1 MRSALANEGD
11 PARLLRDCRVFD
23 YERLM
28 AFAAENA
35 APYAAAEPFPH
46 IVIDDFIPESLV
58 HHLTA
63 RYPDLR
69 ERPGQEAVSATMD
82 DGSPAQAGKRWI
94 SRESAVDLAIR
105 CLYWELNSGSF
116 LGFLERLSGIPALLP
131 DPYLQGG
138 GLHETHRG
146 GFLRVHADFNRH
158 REMRLDR
165 RLNLLIYLNPGWQP
179 EWGGDLEFW
188 DSGMTRCQQRVSP
201 VGGRCVIFSTSET
214 SYHGHP
220 HPLVCPQDVSR
231 RSLALYYYTH
241 SATDAPREH
250 ETLWQTLP
258 GDREVR
264 PAAE

>member
-1 MRSALANEGD
+1 MRDRLMGTALTNEGD
-11 PARLLRDCRVFD
+11 PARLLRECRVFD
-23 YERLM
+23 YARLM
-28 AFAAENA
+28 AFAEQNA
-35 APYAAAEPFPH
+35 ARYAAADPFPH
-46 IVIDDFIPESLV
+46 IVIDGFIPEALV
-58 HHLTA
+58 RHVAA
-63 RYPDLR
+63 RFPDLR

-82 DGSPAQAGKRWI
+82 DGRPAQARKRWI

-165 RLNLLIYLNPGWQP
+165 RLNLLVYMNPDWQP
-179 EWGGDLEFW
+179 EWGGELELW
-188 DSGMTRCQQRVSP
+188 DRDMSRCAQRVQP

-214 SYHGHP
+214 SFHGHP
-220 HPLVCPQDVSR
+220 HPLACPEGVSR
-231 RSLALYYYTH
+231 RSLAMYYYTH
-241 SATDAPREH
+241 DAVAPASRH
-250 ETLWQTLP
+250 DTLWQALP
-258 GDREVR
+258 GER
-264 PAAE
+264 